1 MTITT
6 LFPFCP
12 PPPSSTISFS
22 FHFINVAFF
31 SPELKIKR
39 VLKKE
44 REKIKEKIF
53 LAPQEQE
60 QKPRVDEETAAD
72 LLIISKKKM
81 SYDLKFCS

>member
-39 VLKKE
+39 VLKKGE
-44 REKIKEKIF
+44 RENKRKDF
-53 LAPQEQE
+53 FSTSGTGT
-60 QKPRVDEETAAD
+60 ETT
-72 LLIISKKKM
+72 SGRRNGGGR
-81 SYDLKFCS
+81 SYN